1 MSELTTTH
9 QLVLYA
15 VVIIV
20 TMAMLDWL
28 ESRRARFAR
37 APIASRAAEQTVRTN
52 QRKLKSDHI
61 SMLLL
66 EAGGDDDV
74 AFLGKLTPSV
84 LVALLVTGCG
94 ALAQSASPSAASP
107 PLHRAPGGGYVPGDT
122 TYHGSQGP

>member
-61 SMLLL
+61 SVLLL

-94 ALAQSASPSAASP
+94 ALALVLP
-107 PLHRAPGGGYVPGDT
+107 
-122 TYHGSQGP
+122 

>member
-1 MSELTTTH
+1 MSELTTTY

-37 APIASRAAEQTVRTN
+37 APIASRAAEQTVRVN
-52 QRKLKSDHI
+52 QRKLKSEH
-61 SMLLL
+61 
-66 EAGGDDDV
+66 
-74 AFLGKLTPSV
+74 LTPSV

-94 ALAQSASPSAASP
+94 ALDQSASPSAASP
-107 PLHRAPGGGYVPGDT
+107 PLH
-122 TYHGSQGP
+122 HGSQGP